1 MTGQQKQWFDDLT
14 AKRRKWVEA
23 NQENDFENGIKNL
36 LTDLYPDNA
45 HFIYELLQNAEDA
58 GARTVRFTLTHES
71 IEFEHDGNRLFSEKD
86 VESITSIGTS
96 TKKDDVTAIGKFGV
110 GFKAVFAYTQTPE
123 IHSGEFHFKIL
134 DLVVPKAT
142 KPCGVNGS
150 TTFVF
155 PFDNPKK
162 LSKTAVIEIERSLRE
177 LADNTLLFLS
187 NISKIEYLLPDG
199 NNLGSL
205 ERIDTNQ
212 HQTAQGS
219 SSVSGSQIEIHSFQP
234 GTPCETVTHWLR
246 YTGQVDAV
254 NDNGQHAACRI
265 AAAFKLEPVDTE
277 EAKPAKGKSG
287 QQKAA
292 WKIVPCDPGQV
303 SIFFPC
309 EKETSKLRFH
319 LHAPFASTV
328 ARDSVRDCPDN
339 HRLRDGLAKLV
350 AENLSDIR
358 DRGLLTMDFLAV
370 LPIPDDA
377 LSPFYAPIR
386 SAIVTAFKTQEL
398 TPAKGGGHKKAG
410 ELYRGPAEISGI
422 IDDDDLAFLAAAHPT
437 RRWASNAPQRGQR
450 ADKFHDSLEI
460 DKWEWEQLAEVIGTS
475 EKAQQIEVWIAK
487 KNENWLMHFYGLLHH
502 VNDQEYSR
510 WPKTYYYQVR
520 RLKLVRAESLA
531 IADSKPVH
539 LPSKF
544 AHKSNTVCHVSAE
557 DVFFPLGQSH
567 STTDVLFVKP
577 EVYDKNGSNIQKT
590 AAREFLKS
598 IGVREYDERAE
609 IERLLKTYSGHDGGK
624 RIDDSHLADI
634 CAFVAYWKDHPLESV
649 LFKEHKFLLAYK
661 RGDKQLY
668 WTKPSCVCLD
678 TPYYNT
684 GLASLCDVHGKM
696 ILSDQYVGHF
706 NKSVSQQDFVDF
718 LKGVGVMSRVIINKC
733 SAYDNPLMKAQQWWS
748 QGRFT
753 DNSINED
760 WTIENIDKY
769 LATDE
774 TNKKLAVAKLIW
786 PVLTSARK
794 EVSLAQYRSNGRER
808 LLQVLSM
815 LVQHLK
821 AAAWIPGKDGVFR
834 KPQDMTRDML
844 PDDFSYDDGNGLL
857 TAIGF
862 GENAKRQSAEHQ
874 EREAKAKEFGFSAE
888 ELDELARAK
897 KEGRLQIIP
906 KAEFPDTPV
915 RDPARR
921 SSKIAEEVAAAPD
934 KTYETRER
942 SVRTSKGSVDAAP
955 YLSNL
960 YTNEDG
966 QMVCQGCHREMP
978 FKKRDGKPYFEA
990 VEAFGREHVNKEH
1003 LAQHLALCPLC
1014 AAKFKEYVKRDATA
1028 QESLK
1033 EDILTTPEK
1042 QFEFDLVLDIP
1053 ARFRFTE
1060 RHLLDIRS
1068 VLSTQVQ
1075 TGV

>member
-1 MTGQQKQWFDDLT
+1 VTGQQKQWFDDLT

-162 LSKTAVIEIERSLRE
+162 PSKTAVIEIERSLRE

-246 YTGQVDAV
+246 YTSQVDVTNEDA
-254 NDNGQHAACRI
+254 QHAACRI
-265 AAAFKLEPVDTE
+265 AAAFKLEPVVTE

-309 EKETSKLRFH
+309 EKETSMLRFH

-358 DRGLLTMDFLAV
+358 DRSLLTMDFLAV

-386 SAIVTAFKTQEL
+386 AAIVTAFKTQEL

-410 ELYRGPAEISGI
+410 ELYCGPADISGV
-422 IDDDDLAFLAAAHPT
+422 IDDADLAFLAEVETTPYWAA
-437 RRWASNAPQRGQR
+437 NAPQRNGR
-450 ADKFHDSLEI
+450 ADKFLDSLKMNE
-460 DKWEWEQLAEVIGTS
+460 WSWEQLAEVIWDTD
-475 EKAQQIEVWIAK
+475 KTIQIESWFK
-487 KNENWLMHFYGLLHH
+487 EKSDNWMIRFYGLLHRLGQQ
-502 VNDQEYSR
+502 DCMRSS
-510 WPKTYYYQVR
+510 WGYYYTR
-520 RLKLVRAESLA
+520 SKLKLVRATKGTQTRHN
-531 IADSKPVH
+531 DSRS
-539 LPSKF
+539 PSKTNSPHDIIF
-544 AHKSNTVCHVSAE
+544 EHVSAAE
-557 DVFFPLGQSH
+557 AYFPKEQGDNSIKN
-567 STTDVLFVKP
+567 VLFVKP
-577 EVYDKNGSNIQKT
+577 EVYAKKGSGNYSEE
-590 AAREFLKS
+590 ARKFLES
-598 IGVREYDERAE
+598 IGVRIYDERAA
-609 IERLLKTYSGHDGGK
+609 IERRLIAYPNVKVGDK
-624 RIDDSHLADI
+624 RHFADI
-634 CAFVAYWKDHPLESV
+634 RAFVDYWKTHPNDV
-649 LFKEHKFLLAYK
+649 GLFKEHKFILAYQSEEN
-661 RGDKQLY
+661 GPE
-668 WTKPSCVCLD
+668 WSKPSDVCLD
-678 TPYYNT
+678 SPFKET
-684 GLASLCDVHGKM
+684 GLKRLNH
-696 ILSDQYVGHF
+696 ILKKRTVSHVYQDNLGNYVSAF
-706 NKSVSQQDFVDF
+706 IDFMVSI
-718 LKGVGVMSRVIINKC
+718 GVMDRLVIN
-733 SAYDNPLMKAQQWWS
+733 SAYFWNNDQLREKIAQQGQRDYIFKTS
-748 QGRFT
+748 QSPFAC
-753 DNSINED
+753 SED
-760 WTIENIDKY
+760 WDIDNFEDLIESC
-769 LATDE
+769 LCSTSR
-774 TNKKLAVAKLIW
+774 LIW
-786 PVLTSARK
+786 CAITSADAKVCKAKWRW
-794 EVSLAQYRSNGRER
+794 NGKIPIVDAES
-808 LLQVLSM
+808 Q

-942 SVRTSKGSVDAAP
+942 SVRTSKGDVDAAP

-990 VEAFGREHVNKEH
+990 VEAFGREHVHKEH
-1003 LAQHLALCPLC
+1003 PAQHLALCPLC
-1014 AAKFKEYVKRDATA
+1014 AAKFKEYVKRDAKA

-1033 EDILTTPEK
+1033 EDILTTHG
-1042 QFEFDLVLDIP
+1042 FF
-1053 ARFRFTE
+1053 F
-1060 RHLLDIRS
+1060 
-1068 VLSTQVQ
+1068 
-1075 TGV
+1075 